1 MKLKKINPDL
11 QTALTENGIVEPTE
25 LQLESWS
32 TIKSGADC
40 VISAPK
46 GSGKTTAI
54 VLNVIQKLERAT
66 GESTRALIFVEDKEK
81 VVEMAELFSLY
92 GNYAD
97 LRVLGSHDKGNTDY
111 DKNII
116 SLGLDVLIGT
126 PTKINALFSSAG
138 FNMNTI
144 KMFIVDD
151 ADLLFKNRMDAVIHR
166 LSGSVEKTQ
175 RIFFTEIVS
184 ERVEA
189 LADRIMVEPT
199 FFEMDDEVE
208 DDDEIEINNNNN

>member
-1 MKLKKINPDL
+1 MKLKKINPAL
-11 QTALTENGIVEPTE
+11 QTALSDNGVNEPTE
-25 LQLESWS
+25 LQLETWS

-40 VISAPK
+40 VVIAPA

-54 VLNVIQKLERAT
+54 VINVIQKLEKAQ
-66 GESTRALIFVEDKEK
+66 GESTRALIFAEDKEK
-81 VVEMAELFSLY
+81 VVELEEMFKKY
-92 GNYAD
+92 GNYSE
-97 LRVLGSHDKGNTDY
+97 LRVLGVHDKGDTDY

-144 KMFIVDD
+144 RMFIVDD
-151 ADLLFKNRMDAVIHR
+151 ADILFKTRQDAVVQR
-166 LSGSVEKTQ
+166 LSGSTEKTQ
-175 RIFFTEIVS
+175 RIFFAEAAT

-189 LADRIMVEPT
+189 LADKIMIEPV
-199 FFEMDDEVE
+199 FFEMDE
-208 DDDEIEINNNNN
+208 DQ

>member
-1 MKLKKINPDL
+1 MKLKKIHPDL
-11 QTALTENGIVEPTE
+11 QNTLSENGITESTE
-25 LQLESWS
+25 LQSETWS

-54 VLNVIQKLERAT
+54 VINVIQKLERET
-66 GESTRALIFVEDKEK
+66 GESTRALIFAEDKER
-81 VVEMAELFSLY
+81 VLELTELFELY
-92 GNYAD
+92 GNYTD
-97 LRVLGSHDKGNTDY
+97 LRVLGAHDKGNLDY

-151 ADLLFKNRMDAVIHR
+151 ADALFKNRMDAVIHR

-175 RIFFTEIVS
+175 RIFFTEAIS
-184 ERVEA
+184 ERVES
-189 LADRIMVEPT
+189 LADKIMIEPV
-199 FFEMDDEVE
+199 FFEMDD
-208 DDDEIEINNNNN
+208 DDNDQ

>member
-1 MKLKKINPDL
+1 MKLKKINPEL
-11 QTALTENGIVEPTE
+11 QEMLIENGLVDPTE
-25 LQLESWS
+25 VQLETWS

-40 VISAPK
+40 VIIAPS

-54 VLNVIQKLERAT
+54 VINVIQKLEKAT
-66 GESTRALIFVEDKEK
+66 GESTRALIFAEDKEK
-81 VVEMAELFSLY
+81 VLEIDNLFET
-92 GNYAD
+92 YAKYSD
-97 LRVLGSHDKGNTDY
+97 LRVLGVHDKGDTDY

-151 ADLLFKNRMDAVIHR
+151 ADILFKTRMDAVVQR
-166 LSGSVEKTQ
+166 LSGSNERMQ
-175 RIFFTEIVS
+175 RIFFAESAT

-189 LADRIMVEPT
+189 LADKIMIEPV
-199 FFEMDDEVE
+199 FFEMDDE
-208 DDDEIEINNNNN
+208 